1 MDQSVGEVAK
11 MKYITTIDDRE
22 FQIEIVDDHKVIIDG
37 TAYEVDFDTVS
48 NQPVFSLLVDGR
60 SYESY
65 IYPGEEGW
73 QVFLFGTLYLAT
85 VEDERERRLRAASGG
100 NVVERGEYFLKAP
113 MPGLVISIPVS
124 EGQQIEQGD
133 VLVILESM
141 KMQNELKSPRA
152 GTISRLRVA
161 PGDNVEQRQTLL
173 SVI

>member
-1 MDQSVGEVAK
+1 

-37 TAYEVDFDTVS
+37 KAYQVDFDSVS
-48 NQPVFSLLVDGR
+48 DQPVFSLLVDGK

-65 IYPGEEGW
+65 IYPGDQGW
-73 QVFLFGTLYLAT
+73 QVFLFGMLYLAS

-113 MPGLVISIPVS
+113 MPGLVISIPVT
-124 EGQQIEQGD
+124 EGQHVEQGD

-152 GTISRLRVA
+152 GIVSRLRVE